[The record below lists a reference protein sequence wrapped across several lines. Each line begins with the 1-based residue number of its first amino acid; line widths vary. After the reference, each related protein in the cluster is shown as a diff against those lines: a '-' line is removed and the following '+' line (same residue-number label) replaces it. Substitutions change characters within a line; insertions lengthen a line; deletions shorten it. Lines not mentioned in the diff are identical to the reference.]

1 MSDYEERAE
10 GARRERAQVKRRTP
24 AKCTEHRVVLCPA
37 CFILTDE
44 DDEKGGAPR

>member
-10 GARRERAQVKRRTP
+10 DGRRERAQEKRRTP

-37 CFILTDE
+37 CFILAG
-44 DDEKGGAPR
+44 DEKED